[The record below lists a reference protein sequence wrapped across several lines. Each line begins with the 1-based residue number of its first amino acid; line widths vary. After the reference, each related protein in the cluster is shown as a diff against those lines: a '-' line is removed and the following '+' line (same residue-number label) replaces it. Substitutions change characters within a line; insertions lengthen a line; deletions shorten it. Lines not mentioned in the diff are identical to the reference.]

1 MRYKITFSYSG
12 APYCGWQIQDNA
24 PTVQGEVE
32 RALSVLLG
40 HQVSVTGAGR
50 TDTGV
55 NALHYPA
62 HFDTELPIE
71 ATYLLYKLNAIVGKG
86 IVFHSIEQCSE
97 NFHARFDA
105 VRRTYNYFVNKKK
118 DPFIENFSYRYPYEL
133 DIEKM
138 NSAATRLVGE
148 KDFSAFEKTGTSNS
162 TSVCKVFSAKW
173 ECYVPSYLSAAGL
186 APQDRQDYL
195 VFEISANRF
204 LRNMVRAIA
213 GTLLDIG
220 RGKRPPEWISE
231 VIESKNRCSAGQS
244 VPGRALFLTKVEY

>member
-1 MRYKITFSYSG
+1 
-12 APYCGWQIQDNA
+12 
-24 PTVQGEVE
+24 
-32 RALSVLLG
+32 
-40 HQVSVTGAGR
+40 
-50 TDTGV
+50 
-55 NALHYPA
+55 
-62 HFDTELPIE
+62 
-71 ATYLLYKLNAIVGKG
+71 
-86 IVFHSIEQCSE
+86 
-97 NFHARFDA
+97 
-105 VRRTYNYFVNKKK
+105 
-118 DPFIENFSYRYPYEL
+118 
-133 DIEKM
+133 M
-138 NSAATRLVGE
+138 NSAAACLVGE

-173 ECYVPSYLSAAGL
+173 ECYVPSHLSAAGL

-220 RGKRPPEWISE
+220 RGKRPPEWIGE